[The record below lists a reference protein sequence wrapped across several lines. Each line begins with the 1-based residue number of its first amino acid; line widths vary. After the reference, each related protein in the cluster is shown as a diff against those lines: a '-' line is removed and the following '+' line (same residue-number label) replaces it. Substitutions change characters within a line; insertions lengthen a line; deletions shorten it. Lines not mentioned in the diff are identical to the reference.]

1 MDLHELKSSGWRAR
15 IGVIVPSSNT
25 TNEVEFNRLA
35 PDGVSF
41 HFTRSHIHRN
51 PSADGF
57 KSMLSDL
64 ESSARQLADCNVDMM
79 VYGCT
84 SGSMACP
91 ANLLI
96 KTMEESGKSK
106 AISTAEAILKALNV
120 LNTKRLSMA
129 TPYSDSIN
137 KHEKAYLESRGLQI
151 VKMAG
156 MQLSGQISKVSRVPP
171 SKVYDHALSVNCKT
185 NEAILICCTD
195 FGTLDVI
202 EPLENTTGKP
212 VITSNTASFWH
223 ALRTAGIN
231 DRIKGYGQLLRNF

>member
-1 MDLHELKSSGWRAR
+1 MDLKKLNFSGWRAR

-41 HFTRSHIHRN
+41 HFTRSQIHRN
-51 PSADGF
+51 PSADSF
-57 KSMLSDL
+57 KSMLSGLDF
-64 ESSARQLADCNVDMM
+64 SARQLAECNVDMM

-96 KTMEESGKSK
+96 KTMEEAGKSA
-106 AISTAEAILKALNV
+106 AISTADAILKALDV
-120 LNTKRLSMA
+120 LKLKRLSMA

-137 KHEKAYLESRGLQI
+137 KNEKTYLESHGLQI
-151 VKMAG
+151 INMAG
-156 MQLSGQISKVSRVPP
+156 LQLSGQIEKVSRVPP
-171 SKVYDHALSVNCKT
+171 AEVYEHVLSVNCNT
-185 NEAILICCTD
+185 TEAILICCTD

-202 EPLENTTGKP
+202 EPLEKATGKP
-212 VITSNTASFWH
+212 IITSNTASFWH
-223 ALRTAGIN
+223 ALRCAGIK
-231 DRIKGYGQLLRNF
+231 DQIKGYGKLLREY